1 MGSCVDASASL
12 DWDALASLRRAGD
25 RLGVTAL
32 LSHMIE
38 MPSHDRE
45 AGVVMAA

>member
-1 MGSCVDASASL
+1 MPRWVRVL
-12 DWDALASLRRAGD
+12 MHRLRLTGMLWRLCDG
-25 RLGVTAL
+25 LGVTAL